1 MKLPHLNSSFKARET
16 QDKLLSQLQ
25 KYVCSV
31 TQALHGKLICCVT
44 WQLAI
49 CCLGRVKKEFL
60 LCYTVHFKR

>member
-31 TQALHGKLICCVT
+31 TQALHGKLVVT

-49 CCLGRVKKEFL
+49 CA
-60 LCYTVHFKR
+60 